1 MIPNKS
7 NTVKNRIATSILF
20 MLLVGAILYCI
31 YYLKSSEEEYV
42 EVGQCQV
49 VIGGKEPEVSTALEQ
64 AEQEDPY
71 EEDYL
76 PVSVLA
82 QSGNITRAIRL
93 YVSDGVCYAFLPA
106 YVDCTQ
112 LICEFDDTL
121 YKVSLSDRNLSAGE
135 NLQNIEI
142 GTEYEIDFED
152 GEQNKQHYT
161 MVFLQ
166 SQNLPAV
173 FIDTVSSSMDYVNLV
188 NGNEEPGEFICITAD
203 GEIDSS
209 CSMNWIRGRGNTSWG
224 GIGEKNQYNV
234 QLTQKTDVLHMGS
247 AQNWVV
253 QSNREDVSMM
263 RNMLAYDF
271 ARDIGIPYAVDSQFA
286 DMYINGKYM
295 GTYQVIEKIEAGSNR
310 VDINQDR
317 GFIVEKDYREQDQ
330 EQSFE
335 TKYGTFAICSPQN
348 PTTDKHDYIA
358 DYADRTAEAID
369 KAAYSDEYLDYI
381 DVNSFA
387 KLFIMNEISN
397 NPDANALSTF
407 YCKEDQTERSKL
419 IAGPVWDFDRAFAND
434 ERGADILHS
443 NYSEE
448 WFTDLYHSKAFRTEV
463 SGVLQDIM
471 EETYVK
477 YENDYFDEMQGY
489 LEASYR
495 MNEIRWKEKRGYIA
509 SIYPGYEENIG
520 YLKNYFL
527 TRVNNLN
534 NVFNGS
540 EKYHKVEFKIGVQ
553 QFAHTYVTEG
563 SVVPKTTVQTIE
575 KYYGVGEWYLESGQE
590 INLDTYQIF
599 DDVTIKCQFG
609 TDAEETETTVEVM
622 APEKIQTSRKG
633 ELAMQWISFIMLM
646 VPGVIA
652 LWISGVKKI
661 CKENIF
667 AVLMQY
673 LINSFMILLIAY
685 GILYMLYGSV
695 ILSFSDIYDESYQ
708 FSIYNIN
715 VAFKYLLL
723 AGGLAVVVGLAERLF
738 GAIFRKGKEK

>member
-1 MIPNKS
+1 MIPNKN

-20 MLLVGAILYCI
+20 VLLVGAILYCI
-31 YYLKSSEEEYV
+31 CYLKGSEEEYV
-42 EVGQCQV
+42 EVGQYHV
-49 VIGGKEPEVSTALEQ
+49 VIGGKEPEESAALDQ
-64 AEQEDPY
+64 AVQEDPY
-71 EEDYL
+71 NEDYL
-76 PVSVLA
+76 PINVLA
-82 QSGNITRAIRL
+82 QSNDITREVKL

-106 YVDCTQ
+106 YIDLTQ

-121 YKVSLSDRNLSAGE
+121 YKVSLSGRNLSTGE
-135 NLQNIEI
+135 FLRNIEI
-142 GTEYEIDFED
+142 GAEYEMDFED
-152 GEQNKQHYT
+152 GEQNRQHYM

-173 FIDTVSSSMDYVNLV
+173 FIDTASGSMDYVDSV
-188 NGNEEPGEFICITAD
+188 KGNEEPGEFICITAD
-203 GEIDSS
+203 GETDSS

-234 QLTQKTDVLHMGS
+234 QLTQETDVLHMGS
-247 AQNWVV
+247 AQNWVL

-271 ARDIGIPYAVDSQFA
+271 AKDIGIPYAVDSRFV
-286 DMYINGKYM
+286 DMYINGEYM
-295 GTYQVIEKIEAGSNR
+295 GTYQVIEKIEVGSDR
-310 VDINQDR
+310 VDINQDS
-317 GFIVEKDYREQDQ
+317 GFIIEKDYREQEQ
-330 EQSFE
+330 EQSFK
-335 TKYGTFAICSPQN
+335 TKYGIFAISSPQEL
-348 PTTDKHDYIA
+348 TVDTHDYIA
-358 DYADRTAEAID
+358 DYVNITAKSID
-369 KAAYSDEYLDYI
+369 QAPYSDEYLDYI
-381 DVNSFA
+381 DINSFA
-387 KLFIMNEISN
+387 KLFIMSEISN

-407 YCKEDQTERSKL
+407 YYKEDQTERTKL

-443 NYSEE
+443 NFSEE
-448 WFTDLYHSKAFRTEV
+448 WFADLYHSKAFRTEV

-477 YENDYFDEMQGY
+477 YENDYFDGIQGY

-520 YLKNYFL
+520 YLKNYLL

-540 EKYHKVEFKIGVQ
+540 EKYHKVEFKIGAQ

-563 SVVPKTTVQTIE
+563 SVVPKTTVQAIE
-575 KYYGVGEWYLESGQE
+575 NYYGVGEWYLESGQE

-599 DDVTIKCQFG
+599 DDVTIKCQFR
-609 TDAEETETTVEVM
+609 TDAEETEITVEVM

-667 AVLMQY
+667 AALMQY

-685 GILYMLYGSV
+685 GAFYILYGSA
-695 ILSFSDIYDESYQ
+695 ILSFSDVYDESYQ

-723 AGGLAVVVGLAERLF
+723 AGGLAVVVGLVERLI
-738 GAIFRKGKEK
+738 GGIFRKEK

>member
-1 MIPNKS
+1 MIPNKN

-20 MLLVGAILYCI
+20 VLLVGAILYCI
-31 YYLKSSEEEYV
+31 CYLKGSEEEYV
-42 EVGQCQV
+42 EVGQYHV
-49 VIGGKEPEVSTALEQ
+49 VIGGKEPEESAALDQ
-64 AEQEDPY
+64 AVQEDPY
-71 EEDYL
+71 NEDYL
-76 PVSVLA
+76 PINVLA
-82 QSGNITRAIRL
+82 QSNDITREVKL

-106 YVDCTQ
+106 YIDLTQ

-121 YKVSLSDRNLSAGE
+121 YKVSLSGRNLSTGE
-135 NLQNIEI
+135 FLRNIEI
-142 GTEYEIDFED
+142 GAEYEMDFED
-152 GEQNKQHYT
+152 GEQNRQHYM

-173 FIDTVSSSMDYVNLV
+173 FIDTASGSMDYVDSV
-188 NGNEEPGEFICITAD
+188 KGNEEPGEFICITAD
-203 GEIDSS
+203 GETDSS

-234 QLTQKTDVLHMGS
+234 QLTQETDVLHMGS
-247 AQNWVV
+247 AQNWVL

-271 ARDIGIPYAVDSQFA
+271 AKDIGIPYAVDSRFV
-286 DMYINGKYM
+286 DMYINGEYM
-295 GTYQVIEKIEAGSNR
+295 GTYQVIEKIEVGSDR
-310 VDINQDR
+310 VDINQDS
-317 GFIVEKDYREQDQ
+317 GFIIEKDYREQEQ
-330 EQSFE
+330 EQSFK
-335 TKYGTFAICSPQN
+335 TKYGIFAISSPREL
-348 PTTDKHDYIA
+348 TVDTHDYIA
-358 DYADRTAEAID
+358 DYVNITAKSID
-369 KAAYSDEYLDYI
+369 QAPYSDEYLDYI
-381 DVNSFA
+381 DINSFA
-387 KLFIMNEISN
+387 KLFIMSEISN

-407 YCKEDQTERSKL
+407 YYKEDQTERTKL

-443 NYSEE
+443 NFSEE
-448 WFTDLYHSKAFRTEV
+448 WFADLYHSKAFRTEV

-477 YENDYFDEMQGY
+477 YENDYFDGIQGY

-520 YLKNYFL
+520 YLKNYLL

-540 EKYHKVEFKIGVQ
+540 EKYHKVEFKIGAQ

-563 SVVPKTTVQTIE
+563 SVVPKTTVQAIE
-575 KYYGVGEWYLESGQE
+575 NYYGVGEWYLESGQE

-599 DDVTIKCQFG
+599 DDVTIKCQFR

-667 AVLMQY
+667 AALMQY

-685 GILYMLYGSV
+685 GAFYILYGSA
-695 ILSFSDIYDESYQ
+695 ILSFSDVYDESYQ

-723 AGGLAVVVGLAERLF
+723 AGGLAVVVGLVERLI
-738 GAIFRKGKEK
+738 GRIFRKEK